1 MTELLLQGL
10 CITYGRRAAKGAA
23 AVNDLDLQV
32 PAGQLVS
39 LLGPSGCGK
48 TTTMR
53 AVAGL
58 LAPQAGRI
66 VLGGED
72 ITRTPAHRRDIGL
85 VFQSYALFPHL
96 SAFDNV
102 AFGLR
107 LRKVADAE
115 LRRRVDEALA
125 SVNLAELGARL
136 PAQLSGGQQQ
146 RVALARAMV
155 IRPRLLL
162 LDEPLSNLDAAL
174 RLEMRAEVRRLQR
187 SLGTTMLYVTHDQE
201 EALALSDRIVVMRAG
216 RIEQHA
222 APAELYERPATPFV
236 AAFMGHEN
244 LFEWRD
250 GHLHGPKGA
259 VPLPLDGLAAAR
271 DGRFTHLAWR
281 PTQVPVLAA
290 AGDVDGAA
298 AGADAAACALPGRV
312 LARSYLG
319 DAVQYLVD
327 TTIGPVK
334 GCGGPQSAWQED
346 DAVRVWLDPARA
358 ARLDG
363 GRA

>member
-1 MTELLLQGL
+1 MSDLSLRGL
-10 CITYGRRAAKGAA
+10 TLAYGRKTAPA
-23 AVNDLDLQV
+23 AVRELDLEV

-72 ITRTPAHRRDIGL
+72 ITAAPAHRRDIGL

-96 SAFDNV
+96 SAFENV

-107 LRKVADAE
+107 LRRVAESE
-115 LRRRVDEALA
+115 LKRRVDEALA
-125 SVNLAELGARL
+125 SVDLAEFGARQ

-187 SLGTTMLYVTHDQE
+187 ALGTTMLYVTHDQD

-216 RIEQHA
+216 RIEQDA
-222 APAELYERPATPFV
+222 APDELYERPATAFV
-236 AAFMGHEN
+236 AGFMGHEN

-250 GHLHGPKGA
+250 GALHGPRGV
-259 VPLPLDGLAAAR
+259 VPLVLAPGADEPAR
-271 DGRFTHLAWR
+271 SPIHVTHLAWR
-281 PTQVPVLAA
+281 PMQVPVLAA
-290 AGDVDGAA
+290 GSPQ
-298 AGADAAACALPGRV
+298 ALPGRV

-319 DAVQYLVD
+319 DAVQYLVE
-327 TTIGPVK
+327 TALGPVK
-334 GCGGPQSAWQED
+334 GSAGPETTWQEG
-346 DAVRVWLDPARA
+346 DAVSLRLDPARA
-358 ARLDG
+358 ARLG
-363 GRA
+363 STA

>member
-1 MTELLLQGL
+1 MSDLSLRALT
-10 CITYGRRAAKGAA
+10 ISYGRKSAPT
-23 AVNDLDLQV
+23 AVRGLDLEV
-32 PAGQLVS
+32 PSGQLVS

-58 LAPQAGRI
+58 LQPQAGAI

-72 ITRTPAHRRDIGL
+72 ITATPAHRRDIGL

-96 SAFDNV
+96 SAFENV

-107 LRKVADAE
+107 LRKVAAAE
-115 LRRRVDEALA
+115 LQRRVSEALA
-125 SVNLAELGARL
+125 SVSLAEFAPRL

-187 SLGTTMLYVTHDQE
+187 ALGTTMLYVTHDQD

-216 RIEQHA
+216 RIEQDA
-222 APAELYERPATPFV
+222 VPTELFERPATPFV
-236 AAFMGHEN
+236 AGFMGCEN

-250 GHLHGPKGA
+250 GALHGARGA
-259 VPLPLDGLAAAR
+259 VPLALAAAAGS
-271 DGRFTHLAWR
+271 GRGRVTHLAWR
-281 PTQVPVLAA
+281 PGQVPVQE
-290 AGDVDGAA
+290 AGTAIGVGAVLT
-298 AGADAAACALPGRV
+298 GKV

-319 DAVQYLVD
+319 EAVQYLVE
-327 TTIGPVK
+327 TALGPVK
-334 GCGGPQSAWQED
+334 GSAGPEAPWQEG
-346 DAVRVWLDPARA
+346 DAVTVRLDPARA
-358 ARLDG
+358 AQLRSE
-363 GRA
+363 

>member
-1 MTELLLQGL
+1 MSELSFAGL
-10 CITYGRRAAKGAA
+10 TVSYGRAGTA
-23 AVNDLDLQV
+23 AVRGLDLQV
-32 PAGQLVS
+32 PSGQLVS

-72 ITRTPAHRRDIGL
+72 ITNKPAHRRDIGL

-107 LRKVADAE
+107 LRKVAEAE
-115 LRRRVDEALA
+115 LKQRVDEALA
-125 SVNLAELGARL
+125 SVNLSALAARL

-187 SLGTTMLYVTHDQE
+187 SLGTTMLYVTHDQD
-201 EALALSDRIVVMRAG
+201 EALALSDRIVVMREG
-216 RIEQHA
+216 RIEQDA

-236 AAFMGHEN
+236 AGFMGCEN

-250 GHLHGPKGA
+250 GLLRGTRGA
-259 VPLPLDGLAAAR
+259 RVTLPLADGPSERAAA
-271 DGRFTHLAWR
+271 GVTHLAWR
-281 PTQVPVLAA
+281 PSQVPVMAA
-290 AGDVDGAA
+290 ATHGGLA
-298 AGADAAACALPGRV
+298 GRV

-319 DAVQYLVD
+319 EAVQYLVD
-327 TTIGPVK
+327 TELGPVK
-334 GCGGPQSAWQED
+334 GSAGPEAAWQEGD
-346 DAVRVWLDPARA
+346 VVAVMLDPARA
-358 ARLDG
+358 AVLRS
-363 GRA
+363 AAT